1 MHETSQQ
8 SPRSARIPGLAP
20 EATPLIGL
28 GLGITG
34 LLLGLRP
41 RLAPL
46 PLLATATAA
55 LLFRD
60 PTRITPQDS
69 LTLFAPADG
78 VVSAIDEFYEHRFLH
93 TDAVRVSIT
102 RSLFDVHVTRS
113 PVAGE
118 IRYVEHSPRTNAAPK
133 AAPPDER
140 NYIGIFASWGP
151 VLVVQSTDT
160 VARRIV
166 CRVRPGDEV
175 GPGERIGLV
184 RFGSRVDLIVPR
196 DAVRLDVVPGQRI
209 LAGISQLG
217 SVI

>member
-1 MHETSQQ
+1 MPETSQPPPQ
-8 SPRSARIPGLAP
+8 PARIPGLAP

-34 LLLGLRP
+34 LMLGLRP

-60 PTRITPQDS
+60 PTRVTPQDE

-78 VVSAIDEFYEHRFLH
+78 VVSAIDELYEHRFLH
-93 TDAVRVSIT
+93 TDAVRISIT

-113 PVAGE
+113 PVAGQ
-118 IRYVEHSPRTNAAPK
+118 IRYVEHSARGQQASK

-151 VLVVQSTDT
+151 LLVVQSTDV

-175 GPGERIGLV
+175 EPGQRVGLV
-184 RFGSRVDLIVPR
+184 RFGSRVDLIIPH
-196 DAVRLDVVPGQRI
+196 DAVRLSATPGQRVRGG
-209 LAGISQLG
+209 LSELG
-217 SVI
+217 MVL